1 MLLLYEDS
9 QGKTCQ
15 VQLTELGLTIGR
27 STDCDITLSDEKA
40 SRMHCGIRF
49 EDNHFLLRD
58 LKSKNGTFL
67 NDEPIDTESIRPG
80 DRFRVGS
87 TIFHVEAGQFPGPN
101 TAVHQ
106 VEEQMADGKGYRT
119 ILREIVD
126 TVDKKPKAP

>member
-1 MLLLYEDS
+1 MLLRYEDS
-9 QGKTCQ
+9 EGKTHQ
-15 VQLTELGLTIGR
+15 VELPETGITIGR
-27 STDCDITLSDEKA
+27 GIDCDITLEDEKA
-40 SRMHCGIRF
+40 SRMHCGLRF

-67 NDEPIDTESIRPG
+67 NDEPIETESIRPG

-87 TIFHVEAGQFPGPN
+87 TVFHVEAGSLPGPD

-126 TVDKKPKAP
+126 TVDKKPKA